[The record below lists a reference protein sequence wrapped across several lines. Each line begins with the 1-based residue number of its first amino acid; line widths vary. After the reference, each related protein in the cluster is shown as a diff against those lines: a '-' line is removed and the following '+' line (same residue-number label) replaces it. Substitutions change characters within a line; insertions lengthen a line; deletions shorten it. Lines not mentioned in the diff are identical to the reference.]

1 VALSDRFAQIHLT
14 LQIPD
19 LNWGEFRTLT
29 LTRQLQQVEALFPH
43 DHSAD
48 HSADR
53 SIVLLGSSF
62 GGLTAAWLAERCSQ
76 VERLVLL
83 APAFGFRHYY
93 RSHLSPKQFERWQS
107 GEPVLVYHYGMGRS
121 LPLDY
126 GFVRDLDTYD
136 ETQLCRSV
144 PTLIFHGRR
153 DEVVSVQASRDYG
166 RDRPWCQVV
175 ELESDH
181 SLGDVIEPIWEGTRQ
196 FLGLGA
202 MPLDR

>member
-1 VALSDRFAQIHLT
+1 

-19 LNWGEFRTLT
+19 LNGGDFCTLT
-29 LTRQLQQVEALFPH
+29 LTRQLQQVEALFRRDSSP
-43 DHSAD
+43 
-48 HSADR
+48 DR
-53 SIVLLGSSF
+53 RIVLLGSSF
-62 GGLTAAWLAERCSQ
+62 GGLTAAWLAERCPQ

-83 APAFGFRHYY
+83 APAFGFKDYY
-93 RSHLSPKQFERWQS
+93 RLHLSPEQLDRWRA
-107 GEPVLVYHYGMGRS
+107 GEPLLVYHYGMGRS

-153 DEVVSVQASRDYG
+153 DEVVSVEASRDYG